1 MNKVY
6 VEIATF
12 DEYWLENKCDNLYY
26 HHSGRPNHIGS
37 EDVFR
42 CRYYNKSG
50 VSGLLVQDLLTII
63 MEPMLT

>member
-37 EDVFR
+37 EDVF
-42 CRYYNKSG
+42 
-50 VSGLLVQDLLTII
+50 
-63 MEPMLT
+63 